1 MQFKSK
7 KYFFSKRFFLK
18 GIFFT
23 SAHAISLPISGFTVE
38 NSKKYKVLLNNFD
51 IKNIPIGPLPYEN
64 LSEAKLVFNLKKF
77 RTKLI
82 VEQIKRENLDILD
95 FFFEEIGSEKID
107 STLIHSKLSDVL
119 YDVSLVVLDLKSR
132 FNRVRPSVVLSSI
145 DPILDVPWHSSYPS
159 GHSAQ
164 ATVVSELMANIF
176 PNKRQSFDRLAKRIG
191 ENREI
196 AGLHYPSDTLAGR
209 NLGLYLNRFFTL

>member
-1 MQFKSK
+1 MQFKSTN
-7 KYFFSKRFFLK
+7 YFFSKRPFLK
-18 GIFFT
+18 GLFFI
-23 SAHAISLPISGFTVE
+23 SAQAISLSIGSFSVE
-38 NSKKYKVLLNNFD
+38 NKKKYKLLLNNFD
-51 IKNIPIGPLPYEN
+51 VENILIGPPPYEN

-77 RTKLI
+77 RTNLI

-95 FFFEEIGSEKID
+95 FFFEEIRSEKID
-107 STLIHSKLSDVL
+107 GTLIHSKLSDVL

-164 ATVVSELMANIF
+164 ATVVSELMANLF
-176 PNKRQSFDRLAKRIG
+176 PSKSQSFDRLAKRIG
-191 ENREI
+191 KNREI
-196 AGLHYPSDTLAGR
+196 AGLHYPSDTVAGR
-209 NLGLYLNRFFTL
+209 QLGKYLSKFFKL